1 MDPQKGS
8 AALEYVLVTTCA
20 SILALA
26 LMGIAAK
33 ITKSKLAE
41 ISSRSEVEQLELNG
55 LEFLDGR

>member
-1 MDPQKGS
+1 MNFQKGS
-8 AALEYVLVTTCA
+8 VALEYVLVTTCA

-41 ISSRSEVEQLELNG
+41 ISSSNNIEQFDLEG
-55 LEFLDGR
+55 LEFLGEH